1 MESLSVKWRP
11 KSWAEIVGQNIVV
24 SILCRQLTTSTW
36 KNAYLFCGPHGCGK
50 TTAARL
56 FARDIN
62 NGEGFP
68 IEIDAASNSG
78 IDNVRNI
85 ISDAQQGSVI
95 SDYKCYVVDECVTGD
110 TEILT
115 ECGWKRFDMLD
126 GSERVAQYC
135 NDGNVEFVK
144 PSELVVMDYSGDMY
158 NISIGNRATF
168 TMSPNHVQPLYYTKS
183 HRIKER
189 YIKDVKFN
197 QHNKLVRSG
206 RGSGPNQHL
215 SIKDRLAI
223 CLQADG
229 TLQRTCANHNYWT
242 IMVKKPRKKARLA
255 DLLSSYD
262 GEYSTIKSRGDG
274 YVRYSIKTD
283 KDITKK
289 LSTHFDLSAMS
300 YTYAKEFIDEVMEWD
315 GSVCSG
321 YKYYSCVDKDN
332 ADFCQSVGVLCELSS
347 RIAMQK
353 DTRSVNHKDCYRVY
367 FMDCTMNKGNAYVRK
382 ERVSFTGKI
391 YCVKVPSHM
400 IVIRK
405 DNYEMVTGNCHQLS
419 KAAWDAMLKIIEEP
433 PTNVIF
439 IFCTTNPAKI
449 PDTILSRVQ
458 RFDFNKVPS
467 KLIADRLE
475 FIVQEDL
482 HIPYTREALEAIAIA
497 AKGHV
502 RDAIQLLD
510 KCISVVDNLNTDN
523 VSNIVGFVDYT
534 ELANIEN
541 AVIVK
546 DLNSCMKAYEKIKLH
561 SSLNCNIYNS
571 ITEFAVNAALYAL
584 TKDKAIVDIPDNVCY
599 NLNNNFE
606 IANLF
611 VDRLINFAPYITE
624 ENADIFLKTI
634 FMEMCK

>member
-95 SDYKCYVVDECVTGD
+95 SDYKVFIFDE
-110 TEILT
+110 
-115 ECGWKRFDMLD
+115 
-126 GSERVAQYC
+126 A
-135 NDGNVEFVK
+135 
-144 PSELVVMDYSGDMY
+144 
-158 NISIGNRATF
+158 
-168 TMSPNHVQPLYYTKS
+168 
-183 HRIKER
+183 
-189 YIKDVKFN
+189 
-197 QHNKLVRSG
+197 
-206 RGSGPNQHL
+206 
-215 SIKDRLAI
+215 
-223 CLQADG
+223 
-229 TLQRTCANHNYWT
+229 
-242 IMVKKPRKKARLA
+242 
-255 DLLSSYD
+255 
-262 GEYSTIKSRGDG
+262 
-274 YVRYSIKTD
+274 
-283 KDITKK
+283 
-289 LSTHFDLSAMS
+289 
-300 YTYAKEFIDEVMEWD
+300 
-315 GSVCSG
+315 
-321 YKYYSCVDKDN
+321 
-332 ADFCQSVGVLCELSS
+332 
-347 RIAMQK
+347 
-353 DTRSVNHKDCYRVY
+353 
-367 FMDCTMNKGNAYVRK
+367 
-382 ERVSFTGKI
+382 
-391 YCVKVPSHM
+391 
-400 IVIRK
+400 
-405 DNYEMVTGNCHQLS
+405 HQLS

-458 RFDFNKVPS
+458 RFDFNKVPN

-510 KCISVVDNLNTDN
+510 KCVSVVDNLNTDN

-571 ITEFAVNAALYAL
+571 ITEFAVNAALYAI
-584 TKDKAIVDIPDNVCY
+584 TKDKAIVDIPDNICY